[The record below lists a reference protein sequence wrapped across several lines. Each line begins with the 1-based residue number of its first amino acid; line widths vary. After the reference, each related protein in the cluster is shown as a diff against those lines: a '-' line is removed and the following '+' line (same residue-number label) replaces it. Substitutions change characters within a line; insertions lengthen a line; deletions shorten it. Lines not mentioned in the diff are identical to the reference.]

1 MITKIKSIEDII
13 EHAESCKSDARRDAR
28 IFSHYKRRLL
38 ALADGKPLRWV
49 CVQYLCSFPGYLAI
63 RHGCGAYGG
72 GREIDLQQYRYI
84 TCCKSLGAAESAARL
99 HSTRECE
106 EVRA

>member
-13 EHAESCKSDARRDAR
+13 EQAESCKSDARRDAR

-49 CVQYLCSFPGYLAI
+49 CVQYLCSFPGLSPYEM
-63 RHGCGAYGG
+63 GAELMAEGVKLIYNNTAVSRAVNRAEQQKVQRACTA
-72 GREIDLQQYRYI
+72 REN
-84 TCCKSLGAAESAARL
+84 
-99 HSTRECE
+99 
-106 EVRA
+106 VRM

>member
-13 EHAESCKSDARRDAR
+13 DHAESCKSDARRDAR

-49 CVQYLCSFPGYLAI
+49 CVQYLCSFPRLSPYDM
-63 RHGCGAYGG
+63 GAELMAEGVKLIYNNTAVSRAVNRAEQQKVQRACTA
-72 GREIDLQQYRYI
+72 REN
-84 TCCKSLGAAESAARL
+84 
-99 HSTRECE
+99 
-106 EVRA
+106 VRR